1 LRNKQDNVKERI
13 IEASIRLF
21 LAKGFA
27 GTTTKELTD
36 AAGVAKGTLYWH
48 FTSKDRILEEIL
60 EKFSCELYDAAFE
73 KANNCQGDFIA
84 KFKVFYRFIT
94 EFAREKKDLLL
105 VSSTMLGEIA
115 GTGSNAELKMRGIQR
130 KAHAFIKTLLDL
142 GQQEGAITRDLDTN
156 IHAHIIMASFVGMH
170 LQWCLEGDSFDAVA
184 YARAYRATI
193 LRGLGIQQ

>member
-1 LRNKQDNVKERI
+1 MRNKQDNVKERI
-13 IEASIRLF
+13 IEASTKLF

-48 FTSKDRILEEIL
+48 FSSKDRILEELL

-73 KANNCQGDFIA
+73 EVNKCEGDFTA

-94 EFAREKKDLLL
+94 EFARKKKDLLL
-105 VSSTMLGEIA
+105 VSSTTMGEIA
-115 GTGSNAELKMRGIQR
+115 GTGSNAELKMRGIQM
-130 KAHAFIKTLLDL
+130 KAHDFIKTLLDL
-142 GQQEGAITRDLDTN
+142 GQKEGIVDRELDTN
-156 IHAHIIMASFVGMH
+156 IQAHIIVANFVGMH
-170 LQWCLEGDSFDAVA
+170 LQWCLEGNSFDAAA
-184 YARAYRATI
+184 YARAYRKTI

>member
-13 IEASIRLF
+13 IEASTKLF

-48 FTSKDRILEEIL
+48 FASKDRILEELL

-73 KANNCQGDFIA
+73 KVSDCQGDFIT
-84 KFKVFYRFIT
+84 KFKVFYRFLT

-105 VSSTMLGEIA
+105 VYSTMMGEIA
-115 GTGSNAELKMRGIQR
+115 GTGSNAELKMRGIQLR
-130 KAHAFIKTLLDL
+130 VHAFIKTLLDL
-142 GQQEGAITRDLDTN
+142 GQKEGAVAKDLDTN
-156 IHAHIIMASFVGMH
+156 IQAHIIIANFVGMH

-184 YARAYRATI
+184 YARAYRATM